1 MITLIAFID
10 QVAIGIYFLLAAA
23 ILLALR
29 RYVIY
34 GEEYR
39 SSYFE
44 LERDLSR
51 YRRSNAITLVI
62 FLLQIA
68 LIVAGVQIVVV
79 PELQRERELED
90 IVLAARLDD
99 GLFLTPAPA
108 TPSRNIAIDPVALPR
123 SDNVAGGVLPTPEPT
138 PTAVGTLI
146 PADPVIGCDQ
156 PGAQLQIP
164 GNGMRVFQPI
174 PVVGTVFTDQFAF
187 ASIEIKGPS
196 TFGNFQVIEDQIT
209 EVRERAEFSQFV
221 PAGYE
226 PGEYQF
232 RLMVFDV
239 TQTLRASCQ
248 VHIYIS
254 DPLPTLTPPR

>member
-79 PELQRERELED
+79 PEP
-90 IVLAARLDD
+90 AARTGAGRHRIGGAPGRRSLPDA
-99 GLFLTPAPA
+99 GASHALAQYRHRSCRPA
-108 TPSRNIAIDPVALPR
+108 AI
-123 SDNVAGGVLPTPEPT
+123 G
-138 PTAVGTLI
+138 
-146 PADPVIGCDQ
+146 
-156 PGAQLQIP
+156 
-164 GNGMRVFQPI
+164 
-174 PVVGTVFTDQFAF
+174 
-187 ASIEIKGPS
+187 
-196 TFGNFQVIEDQIT
+196 
-209 EVRERAEFSQFV
+209 
-221 PAGYE
+221 
-226 PGEYQF
+226 
-232 RLMVFDV
+232 
-239 TQTLRASCQ
+239 
-248 VHIYIS
+248 
-254 DPLPTLTPPR
+254 